1 MRSNRG
7 RGPKNYQRSEERIRE
22 DVCDRLSDDYLI
34 DASEIDIKVNGSEVV
49 LTATVYSRNEKR
61 RAEDVA

>member
-34 DASEIDIKVNGSEVV
+34 DAS
-49 LTATVYSRNEKR
+49 
-61 RAEDVA
+61 